1 MTHLTINQVCEL
13 TALYRKGVTVP
24 ELAKKFN
31 ADYETV
37 IKLGRG
43 GRATV
48 YDFEGKPI
56 FNGYVIEC
64 HEYCE
69 KHPKKWG
76 SMQTHGGEL

>member
-48 YDFEGKPI
+48 YDFDGNVLCFDKDRVDPETLEL
-56 FNGYVIEC
+56 IEQ
-64 HEYCE
+64 
-69 KHPKKWG
+69 G
-76 SMQTHGGEL
+76 ILS